1 MRTLATYTRFAA
13 LLAAG
18 ITVAIGAAHAG
29 GWGDDEDGLDQL
41 AQVAKLHSFTQP
53 FTRQSACTIQ

>member
-18 ITVAIGAAHAG
+18 TAAAIGAAHAG
-29 GWGDDEDGLDQL
+29 GWGDDADR
-41 AQVAKLHSFTQP
+41 VS
-53 FTRQSACTIQ
+53 S